1 MGKILFLYE
10 AEMPTVSI
18 MQNYWLHLADK
29 YNIVARFVRLIDVK
43 KADLNWC
50 DILILIRPNNSL
62 SWRIAL
68 RVRKS
73 GRFVITMCD
82 DDLLHLPKSHPDLS
96 WQRKG
101 LIRALNNSS
110 VILSTSKHLI
120 NCMKGY
126 TADKRGAHIDTIV
139 KHSEVMKRYYEEEN
153 KCVKIVYAAGGGQ
166 HERAFE
172 QFVLPALKNIAVRNP
187 NSFSLTFVSVHPNCG
202 ELEKNVQ
209 VNYVNGMPLLEYREF
224 MKKSKFDIGLS
235 PLEATNFTKCKYYNK
250 YLEYTLSG
258 IVGVYSNVEP
268 YTYVVQDRINGLLA
282 DNDDKSWESKLTL
295 AIQDSKL
302 RISCAQNA
310 QEHVLNTFNERSIMD
325 NLFTEIP
332 ELLSISGKYDDC
344 KSFYGCYLYYRFQR
358 CIEYIYK
365 VAFYMKS
372 AGFDTVIRK
381 TILHLKRLVKR
392 LF

>member
-1 MGKILFLYE
+1 
-10 AEMPTVSI
+10 MPTVSI
-18 MQNYWLHLADK
+18 LRNYWLNLPDK

-43 KADLNWC
+43 KTDLNWC
-50 DILILIRPNNSL
+50 DILLLIRPNNSL

-82 DDLLHLPKSHPDLS
+82 DDLLHLPKFHPDLP

-101 LIRALNNSS
+101 FIRALNNSS
-110 VILSTSKHLI
+110 VILSSSRHLI
-120 NCMKGY
+120 NQMKGY
-126 TADKRGAHIDTIV
+126 TADKRGAYIDTIV
-139 KHSEVMKRYYEEEN
+139 KYSEVMKRHYEEES

-166 HERAFE
+166 HERTFE

-187 NSFSLTFVSVHPNCG
+187 NSFSLTFVSVHPNCK

-209 VNYVNGMPLLEYREF
+209 VNYVNGMPLPEYREF
-224 MKKSKFDIGLS
+224 MEKSKFDIGIS
-235 PLEATNFTKCKYYNK
+235 PLEATKFTRCKYFNK

-258 IVGVYSNVEP
+258 IVGIYSNVEP
-268 YTYVVQDRINGLLA
+268 YTYVVQDSVNGLLA
-282 DNDDKSWESKLTL
+282 DNDDKSWEGKLTL
-295 AIQDSKL
+295 AIEDSKL

-310 QEHVLNTFNERSIMD
+310 QKHVLNTFNEQSIMD
-325 NLFTEIP
+325 KLFADIP
-332 ELLSISGKYDDC
+332 ELLSIGGKYDDC
-344 KSFYGCYLYYRFQR
+344 KSFYGCRVYYRFLR

-365 VAFYMKS
+365 VGFYMKS
-372 AGFDTVIRK
+372 AGLNTVIKK
-381 TILHLKRLVKR
+381 TILRLKRLIKR